1 MVNIRNDWH
10 GNCLITKANDSVK
23 TPLDTIVNCH
33 TQRSYGK
40 MLGIE
45 YTKFHADD
53 DLVQCTFQQKFA
65 FKKFDMNFVKR
76 ITRHNDHVDIRFKT
90 VNSMVDLRGKWSVTS
105 TPNGSNVT
113 LIQKTNVPGWALY
126 VPGVEHLIT
135 GKVKRIF
142 EQMQDI

>member
-10 GNCLITKANDSVK
+10 GNCLITKASDLVK
-23 TPLDTIVNCH
+23 TPLETVVKLHMN
-33 TQRSYGK
+33 RNYGK

-45 YTKFHADD
+45 YTKFQVDG
-53 DLVQCTFQQKFA
+53 DLVRCTFQQRFL

-76 ITRHNDHVDIRFKT
+76 ITRHTDRVDIRFKT
-90 VNSMVDLRGKWSVTS
+90 VNSMVDLRGKWSVTP

-113 LIQKTNVPGWALY
+113 LIQRTVVPGWARY
-126 VPGVEHLIT
+126 APGVEQLIS

-142 EQMQDI
+142 EQITVS

>member
-1 MVNIRNDWH
+1 MVNIGNDWH

-23 TPLDTIVNCH
+23 TSLDTIVNCH

-53 DLVQCTFQQKFA
+53 GLIRCTFQQKFA

-76 ITRHNDHVDIRFKT
+76 ITRHNDRVDIRFKT

-113 LIQKTNVPGWALY
+113 LIQKTNVPGWARY
-126 VPGVEHLIT
+126 APGVEQLIS
-135 GKVKRIF
+135 GKVRNIF
-142 EQMQDI
+142 KQMMDI

>member
-40 MLGIE
+40 MLGID

-53 DLVQCTFQQKFA
+53 GLIRCTFQQKFA

-76 ITRHNDHVDIRFKT
+76 ITRYDDRVDISFKT
-90 VNSMVDLRGKWSVTS
+90 VNSMVDLRGKWSVS
-105 TPNGSNVT
+105 PIPEGSNIK
-113 LIQKTNVPGWALY
+113 LIQKTIVPGWARY
-126 VPGVEHLIT
+126 VPGAEQLIT

-142 EQMQDI
+142 EQMKNI